1 MLSAADALGPVQSME
16 RVQARRQGD
25 FDNPIGLPFTYF
37 LFCRDRTLT
46 TTVQRPPRTAVA
58 ASFLHINT
66 VRSQATRKCCA

>member
-37 LFCRDRTLT
+37 LVLQGPDFDDDG
-46 TTVQRPPRTAVA
+46 PAP
-58 ASFLHINT
+58 SSH
-66 VRSQATRKCCA
+66 RSGCVLFAH